1 MVATSDEPFPPP
13 TQPQPPPPSQVVQ
26 KMRMDEIEPKRLPET
41 SAYVA
46 EEEKVEAAKEKA
58 DSEKAAAKVSEW
70 LGPVLGPV

>member
-1 MVATSDEPFPPP
+1 
-13 TQPQPPPPSQVVQ
+13 
-26 KMRMDEIEPKRLPET
+26 MDEIEPKRLPET

-46 EEEKVEAAKEKA
+46 EEEKVEAAKVAKEKA